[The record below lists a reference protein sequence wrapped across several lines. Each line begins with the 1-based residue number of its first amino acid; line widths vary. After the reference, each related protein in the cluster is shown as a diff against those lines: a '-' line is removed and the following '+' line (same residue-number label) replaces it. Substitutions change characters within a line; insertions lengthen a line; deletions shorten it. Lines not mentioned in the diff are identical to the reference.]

1 MLSNNYMEIIIV
13 GDNMKK
19 LLLLI
24 LLFPSLVFAYSN
36 YLIMG
41 GDTLGVEVNSKG
53 IIVVG
58 FYKIDNEYINRDLKV
73 GDTILEV
80 NDIEVNSTSDLVNV
94 IDKYMIDNKVSIEY
108 DRNGKIYEDELDLK
122 YESGTYKTG
131 LYVKSS
137 ILGIGTLTYL
147 DPNTGVYGILGH
159 SLNLSKTNKRIEV
172 REGYTYNAKVIN
184 FTRSKDGNPG
194 SKNADIDKNS
204 IFGTIEINTRYGVFG
219 KVKNMDDTKLVE
231 VGKIDDVNTGKA
243 YIYTT
248 NLDNK
253 IEKYEIK
260 ILEINKYNSDKN
272 FYFEIVDKDLIN
284 MSGGI
289 VQGMSGS
296 PIIQDG
302 KIIGAVTRVLVD
314 DVSRGYGLSIVKM
327 LEEGDKIVEGQ

>member
-1 MLSNNYMEIIIV
+1 MVILIV

-19 LLLLI
+19 LLLFI
-24 LLFPSLVFAYSN
+24 FLFPSMVLAYSN

-58 FYKIDNEYINRDLKV
+58 FYKVDNEYINKDLQV
-73 GDTILEV
+73 GDVILEV
-80 NDIEVNSTSDLVNV
+80 NDIEVNSANELVHLV
-94 IDKYMIDNKVSIEY
+94 DKYMVDGSVSIKY
-108 DRNGKIYEDELDLK
+108 DRNNKIYNDELDLK
-122 YESGTYKTG
+122 YDSGTYKTG

-137 ILGIGTLTYL
+137 ILGVGTLTYI

-159 SLNLSKTNKRIEV
+159 SLNMSKTNKKIEV
-172 REGYTYNAKVIN
+172 YNGYTYNAKVVN
-184 FTRSKDGNPG
+184 FTRSKDGSPG
-194 SKNADIDKNS
+194 SKNADIDKNNV
-204 IFGTIEINTRYGVFG
+204 FGTIESNTKYGVFG
-219 KVKNMDDTKLVE
+219 RVNDVENTELIE
-231 VGKIDDVNTGKA
+231 VGKIEDVKVGKA

-248 NLDNK
+248 NLDNE

-260 ILEINKYNSDKN
+260 ILEVNKYSNDKN
-272 FYFEIVDKDLIN
+272 LYFEIVDKDLIN

-327 LEEGDKIVEGQ
+327 LEEGDKILEAE

>member
-1 MLSNNYMEIIIV
+1 
-13 GDNMKK
+13 MKK
-19 LLLLI
+19 LLLFI
-24 LLFPSLVFAYSN
+24 LLFPSIVLAYSN

-53 IIVVG
+53 IVVVG
-58 FYKIDNEYINRDLKV
+58 FYKVDNEYINRDLKI
-73 GDTILEV
+73 GDVILEV
-80 NDIEVNSTSDLVNV
+80 NNIEVNSSNELVNL
-94 IDKYMIDNKVSIEY
+94 IDEYMVDNKISIKYE
-108 DRNGKIYEDELDLK
+108 RNNKVYSDELDLK

-137 ILGIGTLTYL
+137 ILGIGTLTYI
-147 DPNTGVYGILGH
+147 DPSTGVYGILGH
-159 SLNLSKTNKRIEV
+159 SLNMSKTNKLIEV
-172 REGYTYNAKVIN
+172 NNGYTYNAKVIN
-184 FTRSKDGNPG
+184 FTRSKDGSPG
-194 SKNADIDKNS
+194 SKNADIDKDNV
-204 IFGTIEINTRYGVFG
+204 FGTIESNTKYGVFG
-219 KVKNMDDTKLVE
+219 KVDVDSDTKLIE
-231 VGKIDDVNTGKA
+231 VGKIDDVKLGKA

-260 ILEINKYNSDKN
+260 ILEVNKYSSDKN

-296 PIIQDG
+296 PIMQDG

-314 DVSRGYGLSIVKM
+314 DVSNGYGLSIVKM
-327 LEEGDKIVEGQ
+327 LEEGDKILEDQ